1 MLILNTGEL
10 NPVVAERSVP
20 FFSDLQLRYPDAV
33 HSFHIVGSAVTP
45 DFREKGSVIHSVIIV
60 HKIDFGF
67 IEFLSS
73 LGKKYRKKGIA
84 APLIMTPEYIRDSI
98 NIFPIEFHD
107 FQLIHKTV
115 AGEDIF
121 RDMVISKAS
130 MKLQCER
137 EVKVRLIG
145 LRQSYLT
152 SLGDKRS
159 LAEILSHSVVG
170 CMPLIRGVLFIFD
183 KEPPVKRHDAIR
195 VFQELVSIDAGVF
208 ERLLLLRAGLIKPS
222 KEELHHIFEHYH
234 AVLENVEAFIDAITV
249 P

>member
-1 MLILNTGEL
+1 MQMLNTGEL
-10 NPVVAERSVP
+10 NPVVTERSVP
-20 FFSDLQLRYPDAV
+20 FFNDVQLGYPDAI
-33 HSFHIVGSAVTP
+33 HSLHLVGSAVTA

-67 IEFLSS
+67 IQFIAS

-98 NIFPIEFHD
+98 NVFPIEFHD

-115 AGEDIF
+115 SGEDIF
-121 RDMVISKAS
+121 KDIMIGKSF

-183 KEPPVKRHDAIR
+183 KEPPVKRHDAVR
-195 VFQELVSIDAGVF
+195 AFQAVTSIDAGVF
-208 ERLLLLRAGLIKPS
+208 ERLLHLRAGLIKPS
-222 KEELHHIFEHYH
+222 KEELHQIFEHYH
-234 AVLENVEAFIDAITV
+234 TVLEKVEAFIDAITV
-249 P
+249 S

>member
-1 MLILNTGEL
+1 MQILNTGEL
-10 NPVVAERSVP
+10 SPVVAERSAP
-20 FFSDLQLRYPDAV
+20 FFNDILLRYPGEV
-33 HSFHIVGSAVTP
+33 HSLYIVGSAVTP
-45 DFREKGSVIHSVIIV
+45 DFREKGSVIHSVIIF

-67 IEFLSS
+67 IQFIAS
-73 LGKKYRKKGIA
+73 LGRKYGKKGIA
-84 APLIMTPEYIRDSI
+84 APLIMTPEYIRDSV
-98 NIFPIEFHD
+98 NVFPIEFHD

-121 RDMVISKAS
+121 KDMVINKAFL
-130 MKLQCER
+130 KLQCER
-137 EVKVRLIG
+137 EIKVRLIG

-170 CMPLIRGVLFIFD
+170 CMPLIRGVLFLFD

-195 VFQELVSIDAGVF
+195 MFQELASIDAGVF
-208 ERLLLLRAGLIKPS
+208 ERLLQLRAGLIKPS

-234 AVLENVEAFIDAITV
+234 TVLENVEAFIDAIRL
-249 P
+249 

>member
-1 MLILNTGEL
+1 MLNTGEL

-20 FFSDLQLRYPDAV
+20 FFSDVQLRYPEAV
-33 HSFHIVGSAVTP
+33 HSLHIVGSAVTP
-45 DFREKGSVIHSVIIV
+45 DFREKGSVIHSVIII
-60 HKIDFGF
+60 HKIDFDF
-67 IEFLSS
+67 IQFIAS
-73 LGKKYRKKGIA
+73 LGKKYGKKGIA

-98 NIFPIEFHD
+98 NVFPIEFHD

-121 RDMVISKAS
+121 KDLVISKAFL
-130 MKLQCER
+130 KLQCER

-152 SLGDKRS
+152 SMGDKRS

-170 CMPLIRGVLFIFD
+170 CMPLIRGVLFMFD

-195 VFQELVSIDAGVF
+195 VFQELTSIDAGIF
-208 ERLLLLRAGLIKPS
+208 ERLLQLRAGLIKPS

-234 AVLENVEAFIDAITV
+234 TVLENVEAFVDAINL
-249 P
+249 

>member
-1 MLILNTGEL
+1 MQMLNTGEL
-10 NPVVAERSVP
+10 NPVIAKRSVP
-20 FFSDLQLRYPDAV
+20 FFSDVQLGYPEAV
-33 HSFHIVGSAVTP
+33 HSLHIVGSAVTP

-67 IEFLSS
+67 IQFLAS
-73 LGKKYRKKGIA
+73 LGRKYGKKGIA

-98 NIFPIEFHD
+98 NVFPIEFHD
-107 FQLIHKTV
+107 FQLIHKTI

-121 RDMVISKAS
+121 KDMVISKAFL
-130 MKLQCER
+130 KLQCER

-195 VFQELVSIDAGVF
+195 VFQELLSIDASVF
-208 ERLLLLRAGLIKPS
+208 ERLLQLRAGLIKPS
-222 KEELHHIFEHYH
+222 KEELHNMFEHYH
-234 AVLENVEAFIDAITV
+234 TVLENVEAFIDAIRL
-249 P
+249 

>member
-1 MLILNTGEL
+1 MQMLNTGEL

-20 FFSDLQLRYPDAV
+20 FFSDVQLRYPEAV
-33 HSFHIVGSAVTP
+33 HSLHIVGSAVTP

-67 IEFLSS
+67 IQFIAS

-84 APLIMTPEYIRDSI
+84 APLILTPEYIRDSI
-98 NIFPIEFHD
+98 NVFPIEFHD

-121 RDMVISKAS
+121 KYLVISKAFL
-130 MKLQCER
+130 KLQCER
-137 EVKVRLIG
+137 EAKVRLIG

-152 SLGDKRS
+152 SLGDKRG

-170 CMPLIRGVLFIFD
+170 CMPLIRGVLFLLD

-195 VFQELVSIDAGVF
+195 VFQELISIDAGIF
-208 ERLLLLRAGLIKPS
+208 ERLLQLRAGLIKPS

-234 AVLENVEAFIDAITV
+234 TVLENVEAFIDAIRL
-249 P
+249 

>member
-1 MLILNTGEL
+1 MQMLNAEEL
-10 NPVVAERSVP
+10 NPVVAERSAP
-20 FFSDLQLRYPDAV
+20 FFSDIQLRYPGAV
-33 HSFHIVGSAVTP
+33 HSLHIVGSAVTP

-60 HKIDFGF
+60 HKIDFDF
-67 IEFLSS
+67 IQFIAL
-73 LGKKYRKKGIA
+73 LGRKYGKKGIA

-98 NIFPIEFHD
+98 NVFPIEFHD

-115 AGEDIF
+115 YGDDIF
-121 RDMVISKAS
+121 KDMVIGKDF

-152 SLGDKRS
+152 SLGDKRG

-183 KEPPVKRHDAIR
+183 KEPPVKRHDAIK
-195 VFQELVSIDAGVF
+195 VFQELVSIDAGIF
-208 ERLLLLRAGLIKPS
+208 ERLLQLRAGLIKPS
-222 KEELHHIFEHYH
+222 KEELHHIFEQYH
-234 AVLENVEAFIDAITV
+234 KVLENVEAFIDAIRL
-249 P
+249 

>member
-1 MLILNTGEL
+1 MEMINTGEL

-20 FFSDLQLRYPDAV
+20 FFSEVQLGYPGAV
-33 HSFHIVGSAVTP
+33 HSLHIVGSAVTP
-45 DFREKGSVIHSVIIV
+45 DFREKGSVIHSVIVV

-67 IEFLSS
+67 IEFIAS
-73 LGKKYRKKGIA
+73 LGRKYRKKGIA

-98 NIFPIEFHD
+98 DVFPIEFHD

-121 RDMVISKAS
+121 KDMVISKAFV
-130 MKLQCER
+130 KLQCER

-145 LRQSYLT
+145 LRQSYIT

-170 CMPLIRGVLFIFD
+170 CMPLIRGLLFLFD

-195 VFQELVSIDAGVF
+195 VFQELVSMDAGIF
-208 ERLLLLRAGLIKPS
+208 ERLLQLRSGLIKPS

-234 AVLENVEAFIDAITV
+234 KALENVEAFIDAIRL
-249 P
+249 

>member
-1 MLILNTGEL
+1 MQMLNIGDL

-20 FFSDLQLRYPDAV
+20 FFSDVQLRYPEAV
-33 HSFHIVGSAVTP
+33 HSLHIVGSAVTP
-45 DFREKGSVIHSVIIV
+45 DFREKGSVIHSVIII
-60 HKIDFGF
+60 HKIDFDF
-67 IEFLSS
+67 IQFIAS
-73 LGKKYRKKGIA
+73 LGKKYGKKGIA

-98 NIFPIEFHD
+98 NVFPIEFHD

-121 RDMVISKAS
+121 KDLVIRKAFL
-130 MKLQCER
+130 KLQCER
-137 EVKVRLIG
+137 EAKVRLIG

-170 CMPLIRGVLFIFD
+170 CMPLIRGVLFMFD

-195 VFQELVSIDAGVF
+195 VFQELTSIDAGIF
-208 ERLLLLRAGLIKPS
+208 ERLLQLRAGLIKPS
-222 KEELHHIFEHYH
+222 KEEVHHIFEHYH
-234 AVLENVEAFIDAITV
+234 AVLENVEAFIDAINL
-249 P
+249 